1 MLTVSHHLLILQKSQ
16 GGHPRKRA
24 LPESDEFE
32 VFTNRDKV
40 KDFTSFTSEHAPFRY
55 DFKRFDD
62 RAQYYSLCF
71 DTESGAP
78 AVRECITIYTSL
90 YVSLSYD
97 GHVIPLL
104 AWFHY
109 GQNCTV
115 TRSSMFENFASYLK
129 QKGEECSVILKEL
142 NNIQYYKPQGRPKF
156 SNILIR
162 FALML

>member
-90 YVSLSYD
+90 YVSLS
-97 GHVIPLL
+97 
-104 AWFHY
+104 
-109 GQNCTV
+109 
-115 TRSSMFENFASYLK
+115 
-129 QKGEECSVILKEL
+129 
-142 NNIQYYKPQGRPKF
+142 
-156 SNILIR
+156 
-162 FALML
+162 